1 MYGVEGLS
9 FGYSLQEL
17 PPGRVPFRR
26 WRWELWH
33 GSRLEAAG
41 WRLTRR
47 DAERALHARA
57 ARIGHAI
64 FGLRPPRPDVIARAP
79 ELRPGTAIRVELGA
93 VAFTLRPVAL
103 ETPTALAA

>member
-1 MYGVEGLS
+1 MPVVEGLS
-9 FGYSLQEL
+9 FGYALHEL

-57 ARIGHAI
+57 ARVGHAM
-64 FGLRPPRPDVIARAP
+64 FGLRPPSPDVVAHAP
-79 ELRPGTAIRVELGA
+79 ALLPGLATRVELGTI
-93 VAFTLRPVAL
+93 AFSLVPVRL
-103 ETPTALAA
+103 ETPAPAHA